1 MRLTWHHEADL
12 VVLSLW
18 RDHVCAG
25 SFRLLAS
32 DVSDFV
38 DALVDGLR
46 GAPGVSVSR
55 GARTS
60 REASAPSEVM
70 TPILPPRQRRPGSHA
85 ARTPERASVSAH
97 VHRVGPPEA
106 VSASEDEQPF
116 TDWAFGTRGAH
127 RATAG

>member
-25 SFRLLAS
+25 TFRLPAS
-32 DVSDFV
+32 EVSDFV

-55 GARTS
+55 GARAS
-60 REASAPSEVM
+60 GEAFARSEVM
-70 TPILPPRQRRPGSHA
+70 SPSLPRQRRPGSHA

-97 VHRVGPPEA
+97 LHRVGPPPQTD
-106 VSASEDEQPF
+106 SAGEDQQPF

-127 RATAG
+127 RATG